1 MADDFNTPKALSRLF
16 ELVNKLNSLKDKHI
30 GWDQISPATFDNIKQ
45 VFSLFINDIFAVDSD
60 VEGDLT
66 GNQDKSLLDGL
77 MNLIIQMRNDA
88 RLRKDWATA
97 DLIRDAL
104 KENKVELKDGKDG
117 SSWQVTES

>member
-1 MADDFNTPKALSRLF
+1 M
-16 ELVNKLNSLKDKHI
+16 H
-30 GWDQISPATFDNIKQ
+30 
-45 VFSLFINDIFAVDSD
+45 
-60 VEGDLT
+60 
-66 GNQDKSLLDGL
+66 
-77 MNLIIQMRNDA
+77 LIIQMRNDA

>member
-60 VEGDLT
+60 VEGDIS

-88 RLRKDWATA
+88 RLRKDWGTA

>member
-1 MADDFNTPKALSRLF
+1 M
-16 ELVNKLNSLKDKHI
+16 
-30 GWDQISPATFDNIKQ
+30 
-45 VFSLFINDIFAVDSD
+45 FSLFINDIFAVDSD
-60 VEGDLT
+60 VEGDLS

-117 SSWQVTES
+117 SSWQVTEN

>member
-1 MADDFNTPKALSRLF
+1 
-16 ELVNKLNSLKDKHI
+16 
-30 GWDQISPATFDNIKQ
+30 
-45 VFSLFINDIFAVDSD
+45 
-60 VEGDLT
+60 
-66 GNQDKSLLDGL
+66 

-104 KENKVELKDGKDG
+104 KENKVEVKDGKDG

>member
-1 MADDFNTPKALSRLF
+1 
-16 ELVNKLNSLKDKHI
+16 
-30 GWDQISPATFDNIKQ
+30 

-60 VEGDLT
+60 VEGDIS

-77 MNLIIQMRNDA
+77 MHLIIQMRNDA
-88 RLRKDWATA
+88 RLRKDWGTA